1 MKENRIALYRFLS
14 IGFTYPEKDF
24 SDIIQKSIELMSKSY
39 TALNKE
45 SYKLTG
51 IKNLRKGLKE
61 LSNIPYEEWQA
72 KYTSLFI
79 SNFPTTSL
87 HPYESFY
94 KQGIVGGEISE
105 MLDNI
110 YKSCGL
116 EIFDDRE
123 MPDYLVFELEFAAFL
138 IENEKSCKPLFEE
151 FFFNH
156 LFDWAPKFF
165 EDVMNFSSSPLLYK
179 ALSEI
184 GVTFINKEKK
194 IIKEFIDE
202 GEGLRPDLHG

>member
-1 MKENRIALYRFLS
+1 MNKKGMVMKEDRIALYRFLS

-24 SDIIQKSIELMSKSY
+24 SDIVQRGIELMSKSY
-39 TALNKE
+39 TSLNKKG
-45 SYKLTG
+45 YKLTG

-61 LSNIPYEEWQA
+61 LSNMPFEDWQA

-79 SNFPTTSL
+79 ANFPTTPL

-94 KQGIVGGEISE
+94 KEGIVGGEISE

-138 IENEKSCKPLFEE
+138 IENDESCKPLFEE

-156 LFDWAPKFF
+156 LFNWVPKFF
-165 EDVMNFSSSPLLYK
+165 EDVINFNNSPLFYE

-184 GVTFINKEKK
+184 GITFLNREKK

-202 GEGLRPDLHG
+202 

>member
-1 MKENRIALYRFLS
+1 
-14 IGFTYPEKDF
+14 
-24 SDIIQKSIELMSKSY
+24 MSKSY

-45 SYKLTG
+45 GYKLTG
-51 IKNLRKGLKE
+51 IKNLKNGLKK
-61 LSNIPYEEWQA
+61 LSSIPFEEWQA

-79 SNFPTTSL
+79 ANFPKTPL

-94 KQGIVGGEISE
+94 KEGIVGGEISD

-123 MPDYLVFELEFAAFL
+123 MPDYIVFELEFAAFL
-138 IENEKSCKPLFEE
+138 VENDTSCKPLFEE

-156 LFDWAPKFF
+156 LFDWALNFF
-165 EDVMNFSSSPLLYK
+165 EDVINFNSSPLFYE

-184 GVTFINKEKK
+184 GTTFINKEKK

-202 GEGLRPDLHG
+202 REGLRPNLHG